1 MGSTVGRLKNAHFE
15 DREGHR
21 AGTICGGTQETGFRR
36 WRLGRCVTA
45 RVRRGSQSGGEEGR
59 RTPAP
64 QKDSGNAK
72 Y

>member
-36 WRLGRCVTA
+36 
-45 RVRRGSQSGGEEGR
+45 
-59 RTPAP
+59 
-64 QKDSGNAK
+64 
-72 Y
+72 